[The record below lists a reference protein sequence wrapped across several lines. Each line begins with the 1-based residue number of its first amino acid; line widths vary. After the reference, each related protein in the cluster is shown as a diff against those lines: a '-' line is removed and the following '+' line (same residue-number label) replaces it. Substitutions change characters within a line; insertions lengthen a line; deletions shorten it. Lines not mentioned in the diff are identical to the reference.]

1 MPMAKVRYRSKTAA
15 PKHSNREFWFRQNGF
30 CCTKVKVQGLKLQY
44 IQGLVQNKIA
54 TTEETNTPK
63 LKLSLEN

>member
-1 MPMAKVRYRSKTAA
+1 MDFAVP
-15 PKHSNREFWFRQNGF
+15 
-30 CCTKVKVQGLKLQY
+30 KVKVQGLKLQY

-63 LKLSLEN
+63 LKLSLGELDLSKNRYNQG